1 MDALAKAVRTG
12 LLLGLLLVTTMIGL
26 GLATVGLVILL
37 SEQFSPAIAYGS
49 AAALWLIVPP
59 LVVWIM
65 RSSSPAPVQQAPI
78 PEKRRSVGVGSVLV
92 ALSAGIAFS
101 QGRTK
106 DAATLFQ
113 ELDPR

>member
-1 MDALAKAVRTG
+1 MDALAKAVQTG
-12 LLLGLLLVTTMIGL
+12 LLLGLLLATTTVGL
-26 GLATVGLVILL
+26 GLATVGLVIWL
-37 SEQFSPAIAYGS
+37 SDQFSPAIAFGS
-49 AAALWLIVPP
+49 AATLWLLVPP
-59 LVVWIM
+59 LVVWAA
-65 RSSSPAPVQQAPI
+65 RASRPAPVKQEPM

-113 ELDPR
+113 ELDPH